1 MSHHFLQFRD
11 VHYRYPNGYEALCG
25 VSFRISHGQKVA
37 VVGANGAGKIDSA
50 ASYRRPAAA
59 DFRSGRN
66 GRHRRN
72 AQDAACG
79 QTFGRTGV
87 SGSGQPAFHAHGRG
101 GRRFRPLRIW
111 G

>member
-37 VVGANGAGKIDSA
+37 VVSRRTSLSA
-50 ASYRRPAAA
+50 
-59 DFRSGRN
+59 
-66 GRHRRN
+66 
-72 AQDAACG
+72 
-79 QTFGRTGV
+79 
-87 SGSGQPAFHAHGRG
+87 
-101 GRRFRPLRIW
+101 LRIW